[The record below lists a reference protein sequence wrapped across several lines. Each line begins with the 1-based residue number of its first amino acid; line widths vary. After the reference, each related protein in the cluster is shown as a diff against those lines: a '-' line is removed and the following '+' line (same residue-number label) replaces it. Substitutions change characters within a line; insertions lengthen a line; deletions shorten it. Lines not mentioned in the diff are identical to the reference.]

1 MTRKDNLNHKT
12 LHLLCYSLTSTTS
25 DNIYKAENWSENIAT
40 VDIYIIKA
48 ALRCAERKG
57 HAIKS
62 MSADVGIDRTR
73 MKTRCVCTDESS
85 CAPL

>member
-40 VDIYIIKA
+40 VDIYYIKA
-48 ALRCAERKG
+48 ALIFAERKG
-57 HAIKS
+57 HAFKS

-73 MKTRCVCTDESS
+73 MQTRCVCTDESS